1 MPGPTNFLPICVTQT
16 FWFFRV
22 CCPALIPMLSL
33 VLMIILI
40 PSTGMEFVTNG
51 IGHLACVKHLT
62 NFTFDQAA
70 QICQENIRNRF
81 FIFTRYLLAAQICP
95 PPTSCLCSDTTTDKL
110 LHRVSCCDRRS
121 HWHRFHAILHGI
133 YHLPIQRQRQRQ
145 RQMFPCHSTRYIS
158 SSYSKI
164 KTKTNVSMPFYTV
177 DIMSLILTIFIV
189 PKFMTAQCT
198 SLHNCNHH
206 NLDDFAIKVC
216 IIIIIIIILA
226 YQGVRPCGLLAR
238 WAWAHPLWSLVTLL
252 NQFHASII
260 GHLIF
265 HMLSAQVI

>member
-1 MPGPTNFLPICVTQT
+1 MSSTNILSAFRYDNRQTTSSRLLLWQT
-16 FWFFRV
+16 F
-22 CCPALIPMLSL
+22 SL
-33 VLMIILI
+33 A
-40 PSTGMEFVTNG
+40 P
-51 IGHLACVKHLT
+51 
-62 NFTFDQAA
+62 
-70 QICQENIRNRF
+70 
-81 FIFTRYLLAAQICP
+81 
-95 PPTSCLCSDTTTDKL
+95 
-110 LHRVSCCDRRS
+110 
-121 HWHRFHAILHGI
+121 
-133 YHLPIQRQRQRQ
+133 
-145 RQMFPCHSTRYIS
+145 FPCHSTRYIS

-177 DIMSLILTIFIV
+177 DIMSLILIIFIV